1 MDNLKHFLD
10 SVCSDSE
17 YTYEQVDNLAEIYE
31 GESDNPIAIVEWNRS
46 FGSMMVRFR
55 IGVSSHQ
62 IASLSR
68 DMAIQDGSLIFQED
82 FIIDPDYGYLYGEE
96 ATQAFVSMLQNKV
109 QDASEDAMEGA
120 IFVSSE
126 PIFAYGSGY
135 EGKTDIEKMW
145 GDEI

>member
-46 FGSMMVRFR
+46 FNSMMVRFR

>member
-1 MDNLKHFLD
+1 MDNLKYFLEN
-10 SVCSDSE
+10 VCNGSE

-31 GESDNPIAIVEWNRS
+31 GDSSEPIAMVEWNRS

-55 IGVSSHQ
+55 IGISSFQ

-68 DMAIQDGSLIFQED
+68 DMAIQESSIVFQED
-82 FIIDPDYGYLYGEE
+82 FLIDPDYGYLYGEE
-96 ATQAFVSMLQNKV
+96 ATQAFVEKLQNRV

-126 PIFAYGSGY
+126 PIFAYGIEY
-135 EGKTDIEKMW
+135 EGKTKIEKMW
-145 GDEI
+145 GDF